1 MDISATDTKKADYQK
16 AYGRDYFEVF
26 IDSQK
31 QERGVNFAHYF
42 KIIKEIKPSISS
54 ILDLGCG
61 QGVFLQICED
71 NGIKKLYGIDVS
83 NYALK
88 TAKERTSVELK
99 QIDLEGAK
107 LPFNKGSFDLVVAMD
122 VVEHFKHTGEL
133 FKETYRVLKRGGL
146 FFLTTENSGSLF
158 DKLFSPF
165 YPRHEVHVN
174 LQKEVYWRGQL
185 RQVGFKDIMARGI
198 VLHGFPPPLN
208 FRNWLRK
215 HNVPVVVQP
224 IFSPLRTFSGTLVI
238 HARKQ

>member
-1 MDISATDTKKADYQK
+1 MDINATDTKKADYQK

-31 QERGVNFAHYF
+31 QERDVNFAHYF
-42 KIIKEIKPSISS
+42 KIIKEIKLSINS

-61 QGVFLQICED
+61 QGGFLKVCED
-71 NGIKKLYGIDVS
+71 KGIKKLYGIDVS

-88 TAKERTSVELK
+88 TAREKTSAELK
-99 QIDLEGAK
+99 QMDLEGVK
-107 LPFNKGSFDLVVAMD
+107 LPFSKDSFDLVVAMD
-122 VVEHFKHTGEL
+122 VVEHFRDTDKL
-133 FKETYRVLKRGGL
+133 FKEIYRVLKRSGL

-158 DKLFSPF
+158 DMLFSPF

-174 LQKEVYWRGQL
+174 LQKEVYWKGSL
-185 RQVGFKDIMARGI
+185 KSVGFKDIMSRGI

-215 HNVPVVVQP
+215 HNLPVVVQP
-224 IFSPLRTFSGTLVI
+224 IFSPLRTFSGTLVM